1 MGAPAGK
8 CTIAVD
14 TMGGDLGPTE
24 FIRGLLYATE
34 ELKLDCNFIL
44 VGKGRLLERLLK
56 VRKLRA
62 DPSTIRIHHTSQ
74 VIGMEEKPIQAL
86 KKKKDASMVQAI
98 ELVRAGQANA
108 MVSCGNTGALMAGGT
123 LRLRPLEGV
132 DRPALGIIIPSRKK
146 PCVLIDVGA
155 NPESDATN
163 LLHNAVLGSNYAKA
177 ALGIAR
183 PKVALLTIGTEEG
196 KGNSLINQ
204 THTVMQR
211 LDGIINYAGP
221 IEGFQIFEGD
231 VDVIVCDGFVGNVVL
246 KSSEALF
253 GFIGSTIKE
262 EMVRNPKRMIGAA
275 LSKSAFRDMKI
286 RLSPDQHAGAP
297 LLGIKG
303 NILKTHG
310 SSNFTAIGNAMRIA
324 RELVRHDMIDSIRTE
339 IHQANALIR
348 PQPTEQAD
356 APVSEE

>member
-1 MGAPAGK
+1 MGARAGR

-34 ELKLDCNFIL
+34 ELKLACNFTL

-56 VRKLRA
+56 VRKFHV
-62 DPSTIRIHHTSQ
+62 DPGTIQIHHASE
-74 VIGMEEKPIQAL
+74 VIGMDEKPVQAL
-86 KKKKDASMVQAI
+86 KKKKDASMLQAI
-98 ELVRAGQANA
+98 ELVRDGKADA

-123 LRLRPLEGV
+123 LRLRPLEGI

-163 LLHNAVLGSNYAKA
+163 LLQNAILGSNYAKA
-177 ALGIAR
+177 ALGVAK

-196 KGNSLINQ
+196 KGNSLINK
-204 THTVMQR
+204 THSLLRKV
-211 LDGIINYAGP
+211 DGIIDYVGP
-221 IEGFQIFEGD
+221 IEGFQIFDGN

-253 GFIGSTIKE
+253 GFVGSTIKE
-262 EMVRNPKRMIGAA
+262 ELVRNPKRMIGAA

-310 SSNFTAIGNAMRIA
+310 SSNYIAIANALRIA
-324 RELVRHDMIDSIRTE
+324 GQVVRHDMIDTIRSE
-339 IHQANALIR
+339 INEANALVR
-348 PQPTEQAD
+348 TPEPAEA
-356 APVSEE
+356 ARSESE

>member
-1 MGAPAGK
+1 MGAPAGR

-24 FIRGLLYATE
+24 FVRGLLYAAE
-34 ELKLDCNFIL
+34 ELKLDCDFIM

-56 VRKLRA
+56 VRKFRG
-62 DPSTIRIHHTSQ
+62 DPATVRIHHASQ

-86 KKKKDASMVQAI
+86 RKKKDSSMMQAI
-98 ELVRAGQANA
+98 ELVRDGKADA

-123 LRLRPLEGV
+123 LRLRPMEGV

-163 LLHNAVLGSNYAKA
+163 LLHNAILGSNYARA
-177 ALGIAR
+177 ALGIKH

-196 KGNSLINQ
+196 KGNGLINR
-204 THTVMQR
+204 THIMMQK
-211 LDGIINYAGP
+211 LNGIINYAGP
-221 IEGFQIFEGD
+221 IEGFQIFDGN

-262 EMVRNPKRMIGAA
+262 EMIRNPKRMIGAA

-286 RLSPDQHAGAP
+286 RISPAQHAGAP

-310 SSNFTAIGNAMRIA
+310 SSNFIAIANAMRIA
-324 RELVRHDMIDSIRTE
+324 SQIVRHDMIDSIRTE

-348 PQPTEQAD
+348 PPSKKEATATASD
-356 APVSEE
+356 A